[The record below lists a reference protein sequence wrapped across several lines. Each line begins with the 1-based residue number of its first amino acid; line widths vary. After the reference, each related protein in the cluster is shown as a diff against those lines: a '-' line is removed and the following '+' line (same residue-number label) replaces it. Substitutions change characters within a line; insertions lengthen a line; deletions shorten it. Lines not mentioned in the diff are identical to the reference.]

1 MIEIP
6 EVDDIDIAFGG
17 YDQEWF
23 DKVLAEVPEEFK
35 RHGGTEWNEIVS
47 YWFFNGLNDRVQ
59 FKAKKGVDA
68 QKAFRAVSAV
78 LGSFRPKH
86 EHKEAVC
93 AYLLSQW
100 FDKIK
105 VWKK

>member
-6 EVDDIDIAFGG
+6 EVDDVSIAFGG
-17 YDQEWF
+17 YDREWF
-23 DKVLAEVPEEFK
+23 QRAYDEAPEEFK
-35 RHGGTEWNEIVS
+35 RHGGTEWNEIIS
-47 YWFFNGLNDRVQ
+47 YWFFNGLSEKVE
-59 FKAKKGVDA
+59 FHPKKGVDPH
-68 QKAFRAVSAV
+68 KAFRAIQSVI
-78 LGSFRPKH
+78 GSFEPKH

-105 VWKK
+105 HWKK